1 MTQIKRYPLTR
12 HTMASEMPVLPL
24 VGSMTVQPGRSS
36 PSASALA
43 TIASAGRSL
52 IDPVGFR
59 SSSLAHNRTFGEGD
73 SRGRPTRG
81 VPPTASIRLLYRAT
95 KDQTPATGTDPPATA
110 GRIVTLSPSAT
121 VVSRPPVNR
130 TSSSLT

>member
-1 MTQIKRYPLTR
+1 
-12 HTMASEMPVLPL
+12 MPF
-24 VGSMTVQPGRSS
+24 
-36 PSASALA
+36 ASALA

-52 IDPVGFR
+52 MDPVGLR
-59 SSSLAHNRTFGEGD
+59 SSSLAHSRTDGDGD

-95 KDQTPATGTDPPATA
+95 KNQTPATVLMSPPATVTELSPPATA